1 MILTEV
7 TDWQA
12 TAGARGRKSL
22 PSPTPSYSSLR
33 LNSSFHVILL
43 FKFNRLYFSGLNCC
57 SVFDSVDIQ
66 LNFYLWVMASL
77 LWTSVNCTLIIE
89 CYFKCSSMHWVNS
102 QLLYKFRIV
111 NSIFCVRI
119 CLWKWGS
126 GLITVCAKLNFRF
139 TEIKGKLL

>member
-1 MILTEV
+1 MIWSDV

-12 TAGARGRKSL
+12 TQGARGWKSF
-22 PSPTPSYSSLR
+22 PSPTPGHWALLR
-33 LNSSFHVILL
+33 LWISSHFEFKSIHILTSGSIVII
-43 FKFNRLYFSGLNCC
+43 G
-57 SVFDSVDIQ
+57 VFDTFDI
-66 LNFYLWVMASL
+66 LFNFYLWIMASL
-77 LWTSVNCTLIIE
+77 LWSTVNCTLIIE